1 MPTPTDIAAEAESL
15 ARRLAALEE
24 GPIRARAA
32 ARGLARLPPDRAA
45 LIVGALMERG
55 ESATAALAA
64 VGQALLD
71 DGAGLD
77 YEWMAGLY
85 AAATACDLPH
95 VAALLLAP
103 SPQRAFEEP
112 RDKADPKLSHLTLG
126 HKKVLARR
134 RRDPD
139 FLARLAAEGD
149 PAVVRELLRNPLLT
163 EPLAV
168 RIAARR
174 PVRPQTLRCLF
185 EDRRWRTRP
194 AVRTALAR
202 NPFVETELALRI
214 LPTLPARELSEIAT
228 DATLHPAVR
237 ATAERLAEERAR
249 RASRAG

>member
-1 MPTPTDIAAEAESL
+1 VPSPADIAAEAARL

-32 ARGLARLPPDRAA
+32 ARRLARIAPERAA
-45 LIVGALMERG
+45 LLLGALVEQG
-55 ESATAALAA
+55 ESGSPAMAA
-64 VGQALLD
+64 VGQALVD
-71 DGAGLD
+71 EGSGLD

-103 SPQRAFEEP
+103 APQRAYEEP
-112 RDKADPKLSHLTLG
+112 RDKADPKLGHLTLG

-149 PAVVRELLRNPLLT
+149 PVVVRELLRNPLLT
-163 EPLAV
+163 EPMAV

-174 PVRPQTLRCLF
+174 PARPQTLRCLF

-214 LPTLPARELSEIAT
+214 LPTLPGRELGEIAA
-228 DATLHPAVR
+228 DPTLHPTVR
-237 ATAERLAEERAR
+237 AAAERIAAD
-249 RASRAG
+249 RAGRTPGAG